1 MNYLS
6 SIIFML
12 LYLGLSQLA
21 NARIQEFFADLDSGQ
36 KVVFRTQSPELPAR
50 LGLYSFSIFRG
61 PEQKEIRLFEMD
73 NPARESQGTTISYS
87 ASYLGS
93 AYVEGD
99 RVSILVFEVLSG
111 MHLISKRIEEG
122 LAGSTEMT
130 RFRGELGVYEGKTIR
145 LTGLHTIEIRDQD
158 DPPDAKPK
166 ILSMNEGPDW
176 YLNYRGMPTW
186 SLDGQPCPQVRTG
199 IARYVRNQDGTT
211 ELLQAP
217 ELKYAA
223 DFIPN
228 SETEKGALR
237 PDVPRVS
244 PAPAPLKADPTKM
257 EADTLEKDR
266 LPIFIILFVFAMMI
280 LLVWQLK
287 KMR

>member
-1 MNYLS
+1 MKNLTS
-6 SIIFML
+6 TFCMML
-12 LYLGLSQLA
+12 CLGLSQA
-21 NARIQEFFADLDSGQ
+21 ATARVREYFADLDAGR
-36 KVVFRTQSPELPAR
+36 KVIFRLRSHELPLHPGQYA
-50 LGLYSFSIFRG
+50 FSILPG
-61 PEQKEIRLFEMD
+61 PGQKEIRLFELD
-73 NPARESQGTTISYS
+73 NPARDKRGGDISYN
-87 ASYLGS
+87 ASHLHS

-99 RVSILVFEVLSG
+99 RVSILVFEVQAG
-111 MHLISKRIEEG
+111 MHLICKRIQEG

-130 RFRGELGVYEGKTIR
+130 NFRGAVGEYEGKTIR
-145 LTGLHTIEIRDQD
+145 LTGLHTIEIRGQD

-186 SLDGQPCPQVRTG
+186 SLDGQPCPQVSTG

-228 SETEKGALR
+228 TETGKGAFR
-237 PDVPRVS
+237 PGVARIS
-244 PAPAPLKADPTKM
+244 PAPAPPKADPTKM
-257 EADTLEKDR
+257 EADNLEKDR
-266 LPIFIILFVFAMMI
+266 LPMFIILFVFAMMI
-280 LLVWQLK
+280 ILAWQLK